1 MPPRRSDEALSEVIG
16 FILILALIAAL
27 ASLYVTYVVPA
38 QGRELEIKHMEKVYD
53 QFLQYKA
60 TVDSLWV
67 NDQRNV
73 PVSSTFTLGTVTGLT
88 QGGFVIPVFQPYP
101 SSGTVVV
108 NGRGDRITIFTEC
121 LKDAPG
127 SAFPNVNAPF
137 PYRPGHL
144 FIRMRTTDTT
154 RLGGLVLEPVNGNWL
169 VYLNVTRVV
178 NSSSVTTGVV
188 PPFPTPTEAPSSI
201 SWTELRNWINNN
213 LNNPGGWISQIN
225 TNITS
230 TTTSVPSITMT
241 LRKNNYPVFSE
252 LLVVRNITNNTWYTI
267 DLLDEAYGLK
277 NEINIPFD
285 LRQPLNATSNW
296 IQYEYPGNVGFST
309 AQITDSHPVGS
320 LEFRSGNNYWIQ
332 QNYYFQQGGIFL
344 EQPDGKVAKVIPLVS
359 VTNKTGI
366 PTVRVVDVTI
376 DGSASVGGTS
386 PVQAIT
392 TVQSIE
398 DNVIGGQKLATG
410 IPNARNV
417 TLVVEAQDQSTA
429 QAWNQTFARVRSAAL
444 GEGFPA
450 AWIPVPVQSGNTVQ
464 FTVSALNYSVFF
476 DYTRVNM
483 TVSLQAVPV

>member
-60 TVDSLWV
+60 TVDSLWL

-108 NGRGDRITIFTEC
+108 NGRGEYITINAQILALGF
-121 LKDAPG
+121 PG
-127 SAFPNVNAPF
+127 NSLPNVNPLYQK
-137 PYRPGHL
+137 PDHL
-144 FIRMRTTDTT
+144 YIQLKTTD
-154 RLGGLVLEPVNGNWL
+154 RNQGGGIKISPADPSDNWTI
-169 VYLNVTRVV
+169 YLNITPIVV
-178 NSSSVTTGVV
+178 STGTSSQAPETL
-188 PPFPTPTEAPSSI
+188 PFCDQGANAI
-201 SWTELRNWINNN
+201 QDWINNILRPN
-213 LNNPGGWISQIN
+213 WTRLVQGSG
-225 TNITS
+225 TS
-230 TTTSVPSITMT
+230 RPALTMT
-241 LRKNNYPVFSE
+241 LLKNDNATFSNLTIVPE
-252 LLVVRNITNNTWYTI
+252 IIDNKLYTI
-267 DLLDEAYGLK
+267 DLLDDAYGLASALDYPFS
-277 NEINIPFD
+277 ISTPIPTTPNIEVF
-285 LRQPLNATSNW
+285 
-296 IQYEYPGNVGFST
+296 YPVQFGYISST
-309 AQITDSHPVGS
+309 VSENHPMGS

-366 PTVRVVDVTI
+366 PSVRVVDVTI

-386 PVQAIT
+386 PVQVIT

-398 DNVIGGQKLATG
+398 DNVIGGQRLAKG
-410 IPNARNV
+410 IPNARSV

-429 QAWNQTFARVRSAAL
+429 QMWNQTFARVRSAAL

-450 AWIPVPVQSGNTVQ
+450 AWLPAPVQSGNTVQ
-464 FTVSALNYSVFF
+464 FTVSAPDYSVFF